1 MNDKKIQ
8 VLKIYLRVILK
19 SVSSISNTWMIKKF
33 QVLKILKVLP
43 IIVTKWAPRVCLI
56 VIGESIFD
64 IFRGLFGKTLYLLL
78 NDLNWF

>member
-1 MNDKKIQ
+1 
-8 VLKIYLRVILK
+8 
-19 SVSSISNTWMIKKF
+19 MIKKF